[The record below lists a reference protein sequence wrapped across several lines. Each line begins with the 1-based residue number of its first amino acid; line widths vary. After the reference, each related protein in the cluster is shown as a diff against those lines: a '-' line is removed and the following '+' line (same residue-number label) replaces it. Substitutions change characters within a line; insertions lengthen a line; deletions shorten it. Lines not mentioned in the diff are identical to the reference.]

1 MHEQFHDLIDR
12 LQVIETFFQWRLDLR
27 TSSHFQPRDRQINL
41 WEHLLSLKAFLKMV
55 LHD

>member
-12 LQVIETFFQWRLDLR
+12 LQVIETFYQWRLDLH
-27 TSSHFQPRDRQINL
+27 TSLHFQPTDRQINL
-41 WEHLLSLKAFLKMV
+41 WERLLSLKAFLKMV

>member
-41 WEHLLSLKAFLKMV
+41 WERLLSLKAFLKMV
-55 LHD
+55 LHG

>member
-12 LQVIETFFQWRLDLR
+12 LQVIETFFQWRLDLH
-27 TSSHFQPRDRQINL
+27 TSLHFQPTDRQINL
-41 WEHLLSLKAFLKMV
+41 WERLLSLKAFLKMV